1 MHRKTLRTISSLGLI
16 FLLTIGLLMGCGQT
30 TLTSTKSDLTAN
42 QAAELVYNDL
52 TYHGIGIGKVSV
64 TNLTFSD
71 RTTAT
76 ADVTYATADGKN
88 SSQKVTLK
96 KVTGLWEIQG
106 HEH

>member
-1 MHRKTLRTISSLGLI
+1 MHRKPLRNILSVALI
-16 FLLTIGLLMGCGQT
+16 LLLTIGLLLGCGQT
-30 TLTSTKSDLTAN
+30 SLTSTKSDLTAN

-71 RTTAT
+71 PTTAT

-96 KVTGLWEIQG
+96 KVNGLWEILG